1 MNAWLMLVSSAPGA
15 NPAARMRTW
24 RALKASGAGAL
35 RDGVYVLP
43 RSETASAVFE
53 EQAQAVA
60 AIGGTAQIVGFDSTG
75 PAQQAE
81 LERLF
86 DRGEDYAALFEKLDA
101 FKAEFSKVDEIEAR
115 RLLAAVRRE
124 TAALAAIDY
133 FPGAARLQIE
143 HALADA
149 EALANRR
156 FSPDEPH
163 AASGSVTLRDRA
175 EFQGRTWA
183 TRRRLWVDRVASA
196 WLIRR
201 FIDPDARFLWLEQPK
216 DCPASAIGYD
226 FDGARFSHVGPR
238 VTFEVLVA
246 SFALDGDERLARLGT
261 LVHYLDVGGVPVP
274 EAAGFTAILTGA
286 RAQAADDDALLAVM
300 STVLD
305 SLYAGYG
312 QPNRSESSIT
322 ESADRSRSAVP

>member
-1 MNAWLMLVSSAPGA
+1 MNSWLMLVNSAPGS
-15 NPAARMRTW
+15 NPAARMRIW

-43 RSETASAVFE
+43 RSETASALFE
-53 EQAQAVA
+53 EQAQVVA
-60 AIGGTAQIVGFDSTG
+60 AIGGSAQIVGFDSTG
-75 PAQQAE
+75 PAQEAE

-86 DRGEDYAALFEKLDA
+86 DRSEDYAALFEKLDA
-101 FKAEFSKVDEIEAR
+101 FKVEFAKVNEIEAR
-115 RLLAAVRRE
+115 RQLAAVRRE
-124 TAALAAIDY
+124 AAALATIDY

-143 HALADA
+143 QALADA
-149 EALANRR
+149 EALSNRR

-163 AASGSVTLRDRA
+163 AASGHVTLCDRA
-175 EFQGRTWA
+175 EFRGRTWA

-201 FIDPDARFLWLEQPK
+201 FIDPDARFLWLEQPQ
-216 DCPASAIGYD
+216 DCPPSALGFD

-246 SFALDGDERLARLGT
+246 SFGLERDEDLARLGA

-312 QPNRSESSIT
+312 QPGRADMSNT
-322 ESADRSRSAVP
+322 KPDESAIPGR